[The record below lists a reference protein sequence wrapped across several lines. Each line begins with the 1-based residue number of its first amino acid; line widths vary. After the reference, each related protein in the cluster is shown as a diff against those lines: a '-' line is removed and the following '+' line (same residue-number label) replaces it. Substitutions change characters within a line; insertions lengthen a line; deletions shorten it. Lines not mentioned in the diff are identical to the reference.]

1 MTRTDPQQIN
11 QSIVFDSC
19 YVIIQLHITAH
30 RNKKKDKSSAAEN
43 SAAEAIFRYFARRK
57 ANAHAQTKD
66 FSANLRSRFGMD

>member
-43 SAAEAIFRYFARRK
+43 SAAEAIIPLLCAAESQRAC
-57 ANAHAQTKD
+57 ANQ
-66 FSANLRSRFGMD
+66 RF